1 MPHALTE
8 LNLAEVTRPAVQG
21 SEPAHE
27 IRADV
32 CVVGAGIA
40 GLSAAIESA
49 RLHRD
54 VVLVDS
60 LPLIGG
66 QMVHSLIGLFC
77 GVFGNG
83 PEYRQLTH
91 GIFDDIFRDLGPAGD
106 LHFQPGHTKTVYYNE
121 VALGRWLERTIRSL
135 GVRTILGTVLQR
147 AGLRDGRITEIELA
161 SRYGNVTIAA
171 HGFVDASGDAALTW
185 QAGLPCWVPER
196 PIYGSQQV
204 IVENVDESH
213 KPDWGEIDA
222 LLAARGDEHEL
233 LRRGGLAFFFPG
245 RGTAVLNVTHIEA
258 PLDPV
263 AASQAQFDGRDQA
276 DAVIALLRSEFPKAF
291 GEARVRA
298 YGYPGRRQTRWIK
311 GRHQL
316 VREGGW
322 DKAFA
327 VINLDCDT
335 DVEVPAMRVPTCQLQ
350 HGFGPDAR
358 GVVPY
363 PAQRIEL
370 QQDAESFYGRRGVSI
385 LATCTPYQVGNIPVR
400 GEHIAWMESSAVIYA
415 NSVLGARTNCEGTAS
430 AGAAS
435 LTGKIPCWG
444 NHRDENRSGTHLIDV
459 RTPVD
464 SFLDWGMLGYF
475 AGGVADRS
483 GYTEVIERAGGRLL
497 GDSCPA
503 MSRVAPQGTRV
514 FATDSAKQAHY
525 LPAILG
531 IEAWFGSLEDC
542 VDAAVTGRWRGRLP

>member
-8 LNLAEVTRPAVQG
+8 LNLAEVTRSAP
-21 SEPAHE
+21 EPAHE

-91 GIFDDIFRDLGPAGD
+91 GIFDDIFRDLGPSGD

-121 VALGRWLERTIRSL
+121 VVLGRWLERTIRSL
-135 GVRTILGTVLQR
+135 GVKTILGTVLQR
-147 AGLRDGRITEIELA
+147 ADLRDGRITEIELA

-171 HGFVDASGDAALTW
+171 HGFVDA
-185 QAGLPCWVPER
+185 
-196 PIYGSQQV
+196 
-204 IVENVDESH
+204 
-213 KPDWGEIDA
+213 
-222 LLAARGDEHEL
+222 RGDEQGL

-276 DAVIALLRSEFPKAF
+276 DTVIALLRSEFPKAF

-316 VREGGW
+316 TTDQVRHGTRFE
-322 DKAFA
+322 DA
-327 VINLDCDT
+327 VARTAWPIELHDRSDGY
-335 DVEVPAMRVPTCQLQ
+335 VWEM
-350 HGFGPDAR
+350 FGPDH
-358 GVVPY
+358 VHYVPLRAMT
-363 PAQRIEL
+363 PPGAHNLVAAGRCVDG
-370 QQDAESFYGRRGVSI
+370 DAAALSS
-385 LATCTPYQVGNIPVR
+385 VR
-400 GEHIAWMESSAVIYA
+400 VMGPCAAM
-415 NSVLGARTNCEGTAS
+415 G
-430 AGAAS
+430 AGAAHALDLAGRGS
-435 LTGKIPCWG
+435 VHDVDLDRL
-444 NHRDENRSGTHLIDV
+444 RDRLAANIGSRS
-459 RTPVD
+459 
-464 SFLDWGMLGYF
+464 
-475 AGGVADRS
+475 
-483 GYTEVIERAGGRLL
+483 
-497 GDSCPA
+497 
-503 MSRVAPQGTRV
+503 
-514 FATDSAKQAHY
+514 
-525 LPAILG
+525 
-531 IEAWFGSLEDC
+531 
-542 VDAAVTGRWRGRLP
+542 

>member
-8 LNLAEVTRPAVQG
+8 LKLAEVTRSAP
-21 SEPAHE
+21 EPAHE

-106 LHFQPGHTKTVYYNE
+106 LHFQPSHTKTVYYNE

-135 GVRTILGTVLQR
+135 GIRTILGTVLLR
-147 AGLRDGRITEIELA
+147 ADVRDARITEIELA

-204 IVENVDESH
+204 IVENVDERH

-222 LLAARGDEHEL
+222 LLAARGDEHGL

-276 DAVIALLRSEFPKAF
+276 DKVIALLRSEFPKAF

-311 GRHQL
+311 GPS
-316 VREGGW
+316 
-322 DKAFA
+322 
-327 VINLDCDT
+327 
-335 DVEVPAMRVPTCQLQ
+335 PADHRP
-350 HGFGPDAR
+350 GAAR
-358 GVVPY
+358 
-363 PAQRIEL
+363 
-370 QQDAESFYGRRGVSI
+370 D
-385 LATCTPYQVGNIPVR
+385 PVR
-400 GEHIAWMESSAVIYA
+400 GRGGPNGLADRAPRPLRRLRV
-415 NSVLGARTNCEGTAS
+415 G
-430 AGAAS
+430 
-435 LTGKIPCWG
+435 
-444 NHRDENRSGTHLIDV
+444 DV
-459 RTPVD
+459 RPGSRALRAAARHDPAGRAQPGGGGPVR
-464 SFLDWGMLGYF
+464 GRRRRRT
-475 AGGVADRS
+475 VQ
-483 GYTEVIERAGGRLL
+483 RAGDGPVRRH
-497 GDSCPA
+497 G
-503 MSRVAPQGTRV
+503 
-514 FATDSAKQAHY
+514 
-525 LPAILG
+525 
-531 IEAWFGSLEDC
+531 
-542 VDAAVTGRWRGRLP
+542 RGRRARPGPSGPGQRARRRPGPAARPARRQYR